1 MNQRMNNT
9 IRKADSRQQ
18 KKTAS
23 VGIAAGIIAVLA
35 GAVLAGVGLFCFL
48 DSKVE
53 SGKSQAR
60 VEWFNPWDR
69 SWSNQ
74 GSYKTLNAVALSYD
88 FAVDFKETYH
98 YYFAFDEGW
107 YPYIVKMKGDLN
119 PEYQPLIDYMF
130 GDESMDMP
138 EPVEMKGVAA
148 EIEDDIREFAI
159 ESMNEMYGDEFL
171 NDGNFEDYLGVSFL
185 DTTKKP
191 MGRADFSTAYTILAV
206 GAAAVFAGAFL
217 TAFSIKKRKEAVLAE
232 EKERML
238 VSRMSTYCS
247 DAPSPGEAE
256 DLQSVMDRI
265 PTEEKRSELDSIMG
279 EQPSEKKG
287 NMALGI
293 IGALGGS
300 LVGVALWLVLGMV
313 GFIAG
318 IAGFVMLKFAL
329 LGYQKLSGKLDKKGA
344 VICLVIAAFMVFGAN
359 VLDYGISICR
369 GYFQFDASFDTIRY
383 VALNFASLMTE
394 HDMWGGFF
402 TNLLIGYGL
411 SVWSSHS
418 LIGAILSYREP
429 RG

>member
-1 MNQRMNNT
+1 MNQRMNGT
-9 IRKADSRQQ
+9 IRQTDYRQQ
-18 KKTAS
+18 KKTAAI
-23 VGIAAGIIAVLA
+23 GIAAGIIAILA

-48 DSKVE
+48 DAKVE

-60 VEWFNPWDR
+60 EEWFNPWER
-69 SWSNQ
+69 GWSNQ
-74 GSYKTLNAVALSYD
+74 DSYKTLDAVALSYD

-98 YYFAFDEGW
+98 YYFAFDEEW
-107 YPYIVKMKGDLN
+107 YPYIIKMKGDLS
-119 PEYQPLIDYMF
+119 PECQTLVDYMF

-138 EPVEMKGVAA
+138 EPVEFRGVAA

-159 ESMNEMYGDEFL
+159 ESMNEMYGEEFMD
-171 NDGNFEDYLGVSFL
+171 DGNFEDYLGVSFL
-185 DTTKKP
+185 DTTKKT
-191 MGRADFSTAYTILAV
+191 MGRADFSTAYTLLGFGGAV
-206 GAAAVFAGAFL
+206 VLAAAFL
-217 TAFSIKKRKEAVLAE
+217 MAVNIKKRKAAVLAE

-238 VSRMSTYCS
+238 VSQMSTYCS
-247 DAPSPGEAE
+247 DVPSPGEPE
-256 DLQSVMDRI
+256 DLQSVIDRM
-265 PTEEKRSELDSIMG
+265 PTEEKRSELDSIMQ

-359 VLDYGISICR
+359 VLDYGISICKA
-369 GYFQFDASFDTIRY
+369 YFQFDASFDTIRY
-383 VALNFASLMTE
+383 VALNFSSLMTE

-429 RG
+429 RV